1 MGLTLGSQLSGQT
14 DYQQTFTSFSG
25 ADIIATFN
33 ERVIGELQAIT
44 FSITREKAPVYT
56 MGSADPRSFSRGKR
70 GIAGSLVFTVF
81 DRDSL
86 IDEMKASSRAF
97 TGTAGATIDVGTTG
111 VETSDSPLMS
121 SENKL
126 VLLPN
131 FGQIET
137 QKKVNGVTTSTYTEA
152 TNPNVSISQLDTQ
165 LTNSILGGGKIK
177 TLQPFQ
183 YSDQIPPFHITVTMA
198 NEYGQA
204 AFMRILYAE
213 ILNEGMGF
221 SIDDIV
227 TEKACTFVARRI
239 EYLKSLGHV

>member
-1 MGLTLGSQLSGQT
+1 MAGLSFAPRTTGLT

-81 DRDSL
+81 DRDAL
-86 IDEMKASSRAF
+86 IKEMAQSATDKASLNVF
-97 TGTAGATIDVGTTG
+97 TSTTG
-111 VETSDSPLMS
+111 VGSGA
-121 SENKL
+121 ENT
-126 VLLPN
+126 VLLPTL
-131 FGQIET
+131 G
-137 QKKVNGVTTSTYTEA
+137 KVKQTDTALA
-152 TNPNVSISQLDTQ
+152 TNPNVAVSTLDQQ
-165 LTNSILGGGKIK
+165 LTNSILGGGIIK
-177 TLQPFQ
+177 EFQPFE
-183 YSDQIPPFHITVTMA
+183 YSDQIPPFHITVTLA

-204 AFMRILYAE
+204 AFLRILYAE

-239 EYLKSLGHV
+239 EYLKSLGAVGKIESTTS

>member
-1 MGLTLGSQLSGQT
+1 MAGLTLGTQETGIT
-14 DYQQTFTSFSG
+14 NYQQTFTSFSG

-86 IDEMKASSRAF
+86 IDEMKKTPSEVKGNRQVTPASGEGILS
-97 TGTAGATIDVGTTG
+97 GTVLATDIAKQPG
-111 VETSDSPLMS
+111 
-121 SENKL
+121 K
-126 VLLPN
+126 VLLPTADPLLPVARQN
-131 FGQIET
+131 EFLT
-137 QKKVNGVTTSTYTEA
+137 Q
-152 TNPNVSISQLDTQ
+152 Q
-165 LTNSILGGGKIK
+165 ILGGGFIK
-177 TLQPFQ
+177 EPKPFE

-204 AFMRILYAE
+204 AMLRILYAE

-227 TEKACTFVARRI
+227 TEKACTFVARRV
-239 EYLKSLGHV
+239 EYLRSLGSVQLDTA